1 MSTKYYLYEDSSTD
15 LTVLPRDV
23 TPVLYDS
30 PDFYNILCVINQGFP
45 PMPFFAEKEDNG
57 WVIKHLDLSA
67 NLVDLSANVLDLSA
81 NVLDLSANVL
91 DLSANVLDL
100 SANVLDLS
108 ANVLDLSANV
118 LDLSANVVNLNE

>member
-1 MSTKYYLYEDSSTD
+1 MMSTKYYLYEDSSTD

-67 NLVDLSANVLDLSA
+67 NVLDLSA

-100 SANVLDLS
+100 SANVLDLDLS

>member
-67 NLVDLSANVLDLSA
+67 NVLDLSA

-100 SANVLDLS
+100 SANVLDLDLS